1 MKKGLFFAIIFQTL
15 VLFSLLL
22 FAYLPLYFGKEIRLN
37 ASGVDPRDIFLGNF
51 VALRYEFNVIKSDE
65 KYKQNEILYL
75 SLKKEN
81 GIFKKDKISKN
92 KPKNGIFLQGRVKS
106 SFKRNINDK
115 RYESFVEFGIEKYFT
130 TQENAEN
137 LQKQL
142 LEKNATITLK
152 LLNTNARVV
161 NLKVN

>member
-22 FAYLPLYFGKEIRLN
+22 FAYLPLYFGKEIRLK

>member
-22 FAYLPLYFGKEIRLN
+22 FAYLPLYFGKEIRLK

-115 RYESFVEFGIEKYFT
+115 KYESFVEFGIEKYFT